1 MTKFHTRYITSELEV
16 PPGYVS
22 LASLCNGDID
32 LKKVVS
38 KAHCRGLI
46 PAVKL
51 CRHRGEER
59 TGPVWVSK
67 QHADEYLKD
76 YFAPPSHAHGDADD
90 EDRPVR
96 TQSVTEAKLA
106 ARLDAATY
114 ATAIGLLA
122 RIADALEA
130 IATQP
135 KACDPVESGSWR
147 DMNGECN

>member
-1 MTKFHTRYITSELEV
+1 MAKFHTRYITSQLEV
-16 PPGYVS
+16 PAGYVS
-22 LASLCNGDID
+22 LASMCNGDVE

-67 QHADEYLKD
+67 QHADEYLKQ
-76 YFAPPSHAHGDADD
+76 YFAPPAPAHGNEDD
-90 EDRPVR
+90 EVQPEA
-96 TQSVTEAKLA
+96 VTA
-106 ARLDAATY
+106 ANPLVIDAATCGR
-114 ATAIGLLA
+114 AIGLIGSFLE

-130 IATQP
+130 MATQP
-135 KACDPVESGSWR
+135 EPSEPVESGTWR
-147 DMNGECN
+147 DMNGEAH